1 MFDLVISLFLLYC
14 DESLAY
20 SNNTESKSGLQSKDM
35 TAGDTKKKQTKKH
48 GELSVK
54 LWEKILQHK
63 SIFNLNWNSLRDIFR
78 QVLIRWATVFKSQ
91 TLPEV
96 QDGPESN

>member
-35 TAGDTKKKQTKKH
+35 TAGDTKKKTNKKT
-48 GELSVK
+48 
-54 LWEKILQHK
+54 W
-63 SIFNLNWNSLRDIFR
+63 
-78 QVLIRWATVFKSQ
+78 
-91 TLPEV
+91 
-96 QDGPESN
+96 